1 MPEWSSLT
9 FINQPLWPLTPLELK
24 LKLSLPTSQPQPL
37 WSNTLQSFTQLSTLQ
52 LFTLQSLTL
61 AEFLL
66 LLQSLTLT
74 ELLLLQSLTIAE
86 LLLMLQSLHNRC
98 CCCPISLLCSSRHW
112 TQDRESCQPCGESWI
127 PNRLLN
133 NSQSEN
139 QRQPFIHRS
148 DFDFRKLK
156 WFSSDCFNSV
166 KFESKFLTW
175 IYFNRAKFWF
185 DSC

>member
-1 MPEWSSLT
+1 VAVANAGGVFTNVHQPAVGTSYTAGSKTEAVPANVPASTTLVKHTPVVHSVVPLSS
-9 FINQPLWPLTPLELK
+9 W
-24 LKLSLPTSQPQPL
+24 
-37 WSNTLQSFTQLSTLQ
+37 
-52 LFTLQSLTL
+52 FTLQSLTL

-66 LLQSLTLT
+66 LLQVTYTNGVVAAPVTYNSGVGAHAPITYT
-74 ELLLLQSLTIAE
+74 TGV
-86 LLLMLQSLHNRC
+86 

-156 WFSSDCFNSV
+156 WLSSEWFQFRKV
-166 KFESKFLTW
+166 W
-175 IYFNRAKFWF
+175 I
-185 DSC
+185 